1 MIGILVD
8 WLISAIAILLISNY
22 LPGFQVASFT
32 TALVVALVL
41 GIINALIKPIIL
53 ILTLPINILTLGL
66 FTFVINAAILI
77 FVSRIVPGFVIAGF
91 GPALIAAV
99 ALWLIST
106 IIHIVVFPIKSA

>member
-1 MIGILVD
+1 MAILANWILSSLTILVV
-8 WLISAIAILLISNY
+8 ARY
-22 LPGFQVASFT
+22 LPGFRVDSFT
-32 TALVVALVL
+32 TALVVALIL

-77 FVSRIVPGFVIAGF
+77 FVSRLVPGFAIAGF

-99 ALWLIST
+99 VLWLIST
-106 IIHIVVFPIKSA
+106 IIHFVVFPVKSV